1 MVSRRTKSRQ
11 EGNTM
16 KQLLSI
22 ILSLLIIAAVLAGCG
37 GKVVGSGT
45 TETTVKSEPA
55 TTAKD
60 TETVSYQAKST
71 DKLLDVKDVPAQDL
85 DAADAEYQEKKP
97 VKGEE
102 VAIVHTNYGDI
113 SVKLFPEVAPK
124 SVTNFIAL
132 ADAGRYDDTIFHR
145 ITKLEKSGFAVVQGG
160 DYTNFNGTGGVSAY
174 GEGFGL
180 EVSDYLRNLKGSLAM
195 ARSNS
200 PDSNGSQFYFN
211 ASENGAFDG
220 NYTVFGQIYEGM
232 DVLEAISKVDTDSN
246 DRPVDDVIV
255 KNIEIVTYGE

>member
-1 MVSRRTKSRQ
+1 
-11 EGNTM
+11 M

-22 ILSLLIIAAVLAGCG
+22 IMSLLIIAAVLSGCG

-45 TETTVKSEPA
+45 TETTVKSEIS
-55 TTAKD
+55 TTAKS
-60 TETVSYQAKST
+60 TETVSYEAKT
-71 DKLLDVKDVPAQDL
+71 TEALLSINDVPAQDL

-97 VKGEE
+97 VEGEE
-102 VAIVHTNYGDI
+102 VAVVHTNYGDI
-113 SVKLFPEVAPK
+113 SVKFFPEVAPK
-124 SVTNFIAL
+124 AVTNFKAL
-132 ADAGRYDDTIFHR
+132 AKAGRYDNTIFHR

-232 DVLEAISKVDTDSN
+232 DVLESISKVDTDSS
-246 DRPVDDVIV
+246 DKPIEDVIV
-255 KNIEIVTYGE
+255 KNIEIVAYGK